1 MKNRM
6 HTCAAALMTLVVMAT
21 VMQGG
26 MQSVFAT
33 GKTITKSVT
42 VASAKMTVSN
52 TSSDSKGS
60 DKGSTIDIK
69 VGEVLISVDL
79 SQGSATRSWQWPMLT
94 RL

>member
-1 MKNRM
+1 
-6 HTCAAALMTLVVMAT
+6 MTLVVMAT

-69 VGEVLISVDL
+69 VGETSNDKEPAESVDL